1 MESPDF
7 FVVKTVDNRAAVATY
22 TFDPMLF
29 QFCVTIA
36 TLINF
41 TQNSD
46 LNKSVQEIL
55 PYKHNNGERHFLFN
69 KPLLMVAVMGKYF
82 QCATR
87 LIFKSIW
94 CSDFKHI
101 ESTTDHAKGIFMKRA
116 CVEEQNK
123 SFIIGLFWIHILIF

>member
-7 FVVKTVDNRAAVATY
+7 LVIKKVSNKAPVDAY

-46 LNKSVQEIL
+46 LNKSVYEIL
-55 PYKHNNGERHFLFN
+55 P
-69 KPLLMVAVMGKYF
+69 
-82 QCATR
+82 
-87 LIFKSIW
+87 
-94 CSDFKHI
+94 
-101 ESTTDHAKGIFMKRA
+101 
-116 CVEEQNK
+116 
-123 SFIIGLFWIHILIF
+123 